1 MKQIYLLLIIAI
13 GLFYCEEPNKSQ
25 SFQPVNWDDKATQI
39 NEKNLESGTSYL
51 SVYSQIY
58 SLTEHR
64 THDLTVT
71 VSIRNPNPQENIY
84 VKNAQYFDTKG
95 KLIRT
100 YFDKTILVKPME
112 TLEIVIGQ
120 TDREGGS
127 GANFIFDWLKSKNSG
142 DPFFEAIMISTSGQ
156 QGLSFS
162 TQSRRVR

>member
-1 MKQIYLLLIIAI
+1 MKQILILLTIGV
-13 GLFYCEEPNKSQ
+13 GLFSCTDPNKTE
-25 SFQPVNWDDKATQI
+25 SFQPVDWDSKVVKV
-39 NEKNLESGTSYL
+39 NENNLEAGVSYL

-71 VSIRNPNPQENIY
+71 VSIRNTHPHENIY
-84 VKNAQYFDTKG
+84 VKKVQYFNTKG
-95 KLIRT
+95 ELIRN

-112 TLEIVIGQ
+112 TLEIVIDQ

-127 GANFIFDWLKSKNSG
+127 GANFLFEWLKENNSV
-142 DPFFEAIMISTSGQ
+142 DPLFEAIMISTSGQ